1 MASATS
7 FSDSCSL
14 RRWLRH
20 RAKSHPAMPHNSN
33 ATAKITRVIVTSVI
47 ISYFILNFFF
57 EWNRKLWMFSL
68 ALNFTELREIVINTL
83 FALLE

>member
-1 MASATS
+1 
-7 FSDSCSL
+7 
-14 RRWLRH
+14 
-20 RAKSHPAMPHNSN
+20 MPHNSN

-47 ISYFILNFFF
+47 ISYFILNFFLNSNFSNFFF

-68 ALNFTELREIVINTL
+68 ALNNTELREIVVNAL